1 MKYLSAALAA
11 GVSVL
16 AGGVSAA
23 EDRKLYVTAK
33 YGLDLQSDE
42 AIRGANVAGAPRNI
56 DIEFDNGRYA
66 SAAIGYIAADG
77 AMGRLR
83 FEVEAAYH
91 ESDVE
96 QLSLNDVERAFRA
109 GSNVSATTG
118 MINAYY
124 DTPLIADRFRI
135 FGGGGFGIGSIDHE
149 VRYLVERPEE
159 AGGNLAIAI
168 PSTETTFSYQFGGG
182 LEAVITPRIS
192 LVGDV
197 RYVGFGDTQVERFV
211 LTTGAIDS
219 VLDADKSSVVASGGV
234 RFTF

>member
-1 MKYLSAALAA
+1 MKYFSAAIAA
-11 GVSVL
+11 GIGVL
-16 AGGVSAA
+16 AGGAAAADDRNFYVS
-23 EDRKLYVTAK
+23 AK
-33 YGLDLQSDE
+33 YGLDQQSDE

-56 DIEFDNGRYA
+56 DIEFDGGRYA
-66 SAAIGYIAADG
+66 AAALGYIAADG

-96 QLSLNDVERAFRA
+96 RLLLNDVERAVRT
-109 GSNVSATTG
+109 GSNVSATTA

-124 DTPLIADRFRI
+124 DTPLIADRFRV

-149 VRYLVERPEE
+149 VRYLVERPAE

-168 PSTETTFSYQFGGG
+168 PSTETTFSYQIGGG
-182 LEAVITPRIS
+182 LEAVITPWIS

-219 VLDADKSSVVASGGV
+219 VLDTDKSSIVASGGV
-234 RFTF
+234 RFSF